1 MNKISTLFEMKKALE
16 DLRKAWIDCVCA
28 FDSYGV
34 DCNDYIIGDE
44 NEDNEYPF
52 TQSFNDINAVA
63 WIDGCLDRISKDIS
77 KKLTFREL
85 CGIIAK
91 HNEENNITQQY
102 QDENPL
108 WCVAVIDNSSFCH
121 EFSLESRSYRFRSD
135 NKYFLSGMGGNSI
148 FCNNLANDDIG
159 VRLDW
164 YLGDWKIEYCYI
176 ENENKKEM
184 NN

>member
-1 MNKISTLFEMKKALE
+1 MENKRQQLLEMKKALTE
-16 DLRKAWIDCVCA
+16 LKTSWGYCLEA
-28 FDSYGV
+28 FEKCDEV
-34 DCNDYIIGDE
+34 NDYIVDK
-44 NEDNEYPF
+44 YPF
-52 TQSFNDINAVA
+52 DKSFDEINVID
-63 WIDGCLDRISKDIS
+63 WVDGCLDRISKDIS

-85 CGIIAK
+85 CGVIAK

-108 WCVAVIDNSSFCH
+108 WCVAVIDNSSFIH

-164 YLGDWKIEYCYI
+164 YLGDWEIEYCYI
-176 ENENKKEM
+176 ENENNTKEE
-184 NN
+184 